1 MSAPVRPKPP
11 LRPFPAHVWQTST
24 PSHTGMHTRT
34 RARNTHTPARTD
46 ARPPVWDARAHRD
59 SRCVVHPRKRPT
71 KSKPIARCR
80 GAELPSSHVQLLPPS
95 EFEHAHA
102 RMSIENAV
110 WVEAC
115 PPAQAHAVL
124 CNVQHRSH
132 DRRVRCCCS
141 PPAHLGSVVH
151 ASRPLDALVIYRFG
165 EVTRCELSETVRMPS
180 HFPTSL
186 RNAACTRRGR
196 WLRSHTATLPRF
208 MYRTL
213 CAGTWLLFYFKGI
226 LRAKKI
232 I

>member
-1 MSAPVRPKPP
+1 VTHAPI
-11 LRPFPAHVWQTST
+11 A
-24 PSHTGMHTRT
+24 T
-34 RARNTHTPARTD
+34 RAAWSIPAS
-46 ARPPVWDARAHRD
+46 ARA
-59 SRCVVHPRKRPT
+59 

-165 EVTRCELSETVRMPS
+165 EVARCELSETVCMPS
-180 HFPTSL
+180 SHLPTSL
-186 RNAACTRRGR
+186 RNAACTRRGW
-196 WLRSHTATLPRF
+196 WLRSHTATLPRY

>member
-1 MSAPVRPKPP
+1 MANIYALTHRHARARARAQHSHTSTHRRPSARLGRTRPSRLALRGPSPQAPVPNR
-11 LRPFPAHVWQTST
+11 
-24 PSHTGMHTRT
+24 
-34 RARNTHTPARTD
+34 
-46 ARPPVWDARAHRD
+46 
-59 SRCVVHPRKRPT
+59 SRLH
-71 KSKPIARCR
+71 
-80 GAELPSSHVQLLPPS
+80 GAEAQSCPRATSSYCLLPNLS
-95 EFEHAHA
+95 THAHA

-115 PPAQAHAVL
+115 PPAQAHVVL